1 MTNRDN
7 GATLITVELSKA
19 QMAFF
24 EYCKEFGYGNLE
36 VEVKNGEPVMAG
48 IVVRDGVLQHK
59 IKFD

>member
-1 MTNRDN
+1 MTKQNND
-7 GATLITVELSKA
+7 ATLIEKELTQA
-19 QMAFF
+19 QTKFL